1 MVGGSDMFNIGD
13 KVIVVAKCS
22 YTGRVGRI
30 LAIWDDV
37 ICDVDYGNGEVV
49 GTYLDDIEEVE

>member
-1 MVGGSDMFNIGD
+1 MFKVGDEIR
-13 KVIVVAKCS
+13 VVAKCS

-30 LAIWDDV
+30 LAIWDEV

-49 GTYLDDIEEVE
+49 GTYLDDIEEVN